1 MSWLGKKGQGDFL
14 SGDMPALIMI
24 VVSVGFFLSSIYLAQ
39 NEFQSKKGTIDMEAA
54 LVEAASTFLKE
65 NAKIRA
71 DDVTS
76 STSEFWSEKLE
87 KITRTYGVNV
97 YVELMSLD
105 PNAPV
110 CTSPKECTNGD
121 EPADNINTL
130 SKRFPIALKGDT
142 DLDVY
147 PALIKVY
154 VYRS

>member
-97 YVELMSLD
+97 YVELKCLDERASLCAD
-105 PNAPV
+105 
-110 CTSPKECTNGD
+110 TYTNGE
-121 EPADNINTL
+121 EPAENINTL